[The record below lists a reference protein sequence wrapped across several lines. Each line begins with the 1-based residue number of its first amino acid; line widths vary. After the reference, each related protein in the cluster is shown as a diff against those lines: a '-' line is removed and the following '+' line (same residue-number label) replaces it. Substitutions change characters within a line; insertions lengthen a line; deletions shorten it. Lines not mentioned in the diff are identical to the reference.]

1 VQKLSA
7 SNIRQLVK
15 QNWENPKAR
24 QVLMLFSVNIAGIP
38 MSIITSI
45 IFTHYLGPNAFGDYQ
60 FMDNLFNFTVLITT
74 FGFFQAANRALVLN
88 HDKDKARQYYG
99 ATFIILLFMFVIMSV
114 GLLLY
119 SIFDPNLREK
129 HLSSLLFYSIPVG
142 WAYLSINYFEVLF
155 QADNRM
161 SLLAIQRIFPK
172 IGFLISAII
181 IYAFLSHIKTNR
193 LQVAWSFYLATL
205 VLVCAYVLIRI
216 KLSFKNLKATIS
228 EIWDYNKSY
237 GFHVYIGAAF
247 STGVASL
254 TPVIVSYFGFNN
266 AGVGFYALAAALA
279 NPLSFIP
286 NTIATTNY
294 KEFASHS
301 RIPKK
306 LTMITIGLTLFSLI
320 ALWVLVPPFINFFY
334 GKKFESVIFI
344 NFVVSIGV
352 AFYGIADYFNRFLG
366 AHGFG
371 KLLRNTSFITGSF
384 ILVFN
389 FVLIPRMGVNG
400 AALTRLLG
408 GLTYLTC
415 ILYYYRK
422 TIKHLQVSKVE
433 SVNVEQYD

>member
-1 VQKLSA
+1 MQKLSV
-7 SNIRQLVK
+7 SNVK
-15 QNWENPKAR
+15 RLIAENWKNPKAR

-45 IFTHYLGPNAFGDYQ
+45 IFTHYLGPNGFGDYQ
-60 FMDNLFNFTVLITT
+60 FMDGLFNFTVLITT

-88 HDKDKARQYYG
+88 HDKEKARQYYG
-99 ATFIILLFMFVIMSV
+99 ATFIILLGMFVLMSV

-119 SIFDPNLREK
+119 SMYDPNLREK

-142 WAYLSINYFEVLF
+142 WAYLSINYCEVLF
-155 QADNRM
+155 QADNKM
-161 SLLAIQRIFPK
+161 NLLAIQRIFPK
-172 IGFLISAII
+172 IGFLLSAII
-181 IYAFLSHIKTNR
+181 IYAFLSHVKTNR
-193 LQVAWSFYLATL
+193 LQIAWSFYLGTL
-205 VLVCAYVLIRI
+205 VLVCLYVLIRI
-216 KLSFKNLKATIS
+216 KLSFKNLRSTIA
-228 EIWDYNKSY
+228 EIWSYNKTY

-254 TPVIVSYFGFNN
+254 TPVIVSYYGFNN
-266 AGVGFYALAAALA
+266 SGVGFYALAAALA
-279 NPLSFIP
+279 NPLTFIP

-294 KEFASHS
+294 KEFASHN

-306 LTMITIGLTLFSLI
+306 LTVITIGLTLFSLI
-320 ALWVLVPPFINFFY
+320 ALWLLVPPFIGFFY
-334 GKKFESVIFI
+334 GKKFQSVVFI

-433 SVNVEQYD
+433 SVKVEQYD